1 MAKSWAWFNDVI
13 EPKWFNG
20 VGGTDTV
27 HRDLLEGESVQRVL
41 VMGSFQGWSGY
52 NIPHNSTPQ
61 MPSNYFWRYELS
73 VDYTATD
80 SEVIAKRSGAFVPTF
95 AAAGANLYAMAFY
108 QWEIPA
114 RDLDVDITVRK
125 KMGAGSGSQLGV
137 TLTFTID
144 MPTDNNL
151 QTRPV
156 LNGTWYG
163 GIFMRTLRTTA

>member
-1 MAKSWAWFNDVI
+1 MARNWQWFNDEI
-13 EPKWFNG
+13 PPSNFNEA
-20 VGGTDTV
+20 GGTTTI
-27 HRDLLEGESVQRVL
+27 HRGLLEGESVQRVL

-73 VDYTATD
+73 IDYSATEN
-80 SEVIAKRSGAFVPTF
+80 EVIAKRSGAFVPKF
-95 AAAGANLYAMAFY
+95 AAAGANLYAMGFY

-125 KMGAGSGSQLGV
+125 KMGKGTLSQLGV
-137 TLTFTID
+137 TLTFVLD

-156 LNGTWYG
+156 INSTWYG